1 MLWSL
6 SMAYLFQLLARQT
19 QRTAFTTLLQL
30 RIYKYKRLKSLYHN
44 RQVNK
49 QLNRKV
55 YRLPIQ
61 LLLRVFHKLNLLIY
75 SWLSRQ
81 FNQDQLQYRLLHQPQ
96 HQLQQ
101 IQLRPQLQRL
111 RIQHQHLNQQI
122 QPLPL
127 HQFTLIIQNQWFQ
140 ILSSQLRKLS
150 QQRRTQ
156 VLMLER

>member
-6 SMAYLFQLLARQT
+6 SMAYLFQLLAKQT
-19 QRTAFTTLLQL
+19 QRTAFITLLQS
-30 RIYKYKRLKSLYHN
+30 RIYKYKRLKFLYHN
-44 RQVNK
+44 RQINK
-49 QLNRKV
+49 QLNKKV

-61 LLLRVFHKLNLLIY
+61 LLLREFHKSNLLIY
-75 SWLSRQ
+75 SWLIRQ
-81 FNQDQLQYRLLHQPQ
+81 FNQDRLQYRLLHQLQ

-101 IQLRPQLQRL
+101 IQLLPQLQRL

-122 QPLPL
+122 QLLPL
-127 HQFTLIIQNQWFQ
+127 HQFTLIIRNQWFQ
-140 ILSSQLRKLS
+140 ILSSQPQKLN

>member
-6 SMAYLFQLLARQT
+6 SMVYLFQLLAKQT
-19 QRTAFTTLLQL
+19 QLTAFTTLLQS
-30 RIYKYKRLKSLYHN
+30 RIYKYKRLKFLYHN

-49 QLNRKV
+49 QLDKKV

-61 LLLRVFHKLNLLIY
+61 LLLRVFHKSNLLIY
-75 SWLSRQ
+75 SWLIRQ

-101 IQLRPQLQRL
+101 IQLLPQLQRL
-111 RIQHQHLNQQI
+111 QIQHQHLNLQI
-122 QPLPL
+122 RLLPL
-127 HQFTLIIQNQWFQ
+127 HQFTLIIRNQWFQ
-140 ILSSQLRKLS
+140 TLSSQLQKLN
-150 QQRRTQ
+150 QQRTTQ